1 VSDVNANINI
11 GIDSSNAVASLRS
24 LQNQIS
30 SFNQS
35 VISSNAAAVASQ
47 KSLNATLIAQ
57 VGATRQFSTNI
68 TNVQTSVSRL
78 GNAIDKNKLSLGEY
92 FRYAGASSKTFGK
105 MFGREHNEVMLLAQ
119 DRVKRLQ
126 TQYIALGAAQNGMQ
140 RALAL
145 RPLNLFNAD
154 AAIGIQRQQLFNK
167 LLHDGST
174 SLVNFGKNTQWA
186 GRQLMVGFTVPL
198 TIFGG
203 IAGQIFMDLERQ
215 VVNFRR
221 VYGDATTPPLETDKM
236 IEQIKEL
243 AKEFTIYGIAVKDT
257 VALAA
262 DIAATGAQGEDL
274 ISATAESTRLATLGM
289 IEMDQAMDAT
299 ISLQTA
305 FKLSNEELAE
315 AVNFLNA
322 VENQTVLSLN
332 DVTVAIPKVA
342 PIIKGLGGD
351 VQDLA
356 YFLTAM
362 REGGVNAAEGANALK
377 SGLASL
383 INPTKGARE
392 QLEGVGIDIDSIIS
406 KNKGNIRATVEEFGA
421 ALSTLGKFE
430 RQQTLA
436 KVFGKYQFARLGALF
451 ANISTEGSQAQRV
464 IDLTNSSV
472 SDLAATADKE
482 LSAIEE
488 SVGMKFT
495 GAMERLKL
503 AIAPIGEAFLRIAT
517 PIIEFATKI
526 LDKFNELSPAAKNIS
541 IILVAGLGV
550 VVPTVTML
558 IGLFANFIGQAIK
571 GISIF
576 TNFFAKI
583 KGGGNAFAYLAEEQ
597 LDANAAAAS
606 LEGRV
611 DTLTSS
617 LNVQRTAV
625 QNLARAYSGYVT
637 KATLAATS
645 LPQGFSRKPRGMA
658 AGGFVGGSGNKDSEP
673 AMLMPGEF
681 VVNKEASQKYGSV
694 LAAMNEGTLKGY
706 NDGGL
711 VGRRKQVK
719 IPESFESAHFSIAK
733 PLSTIELETIASQ
746 SSQAVRNA
754 IQAAISA
761 GRSVLGYTN
770 EVVQVSSKL
779 NGELNKGTA
788 RISKVKTDLIDNAS
802 FAHQELI
809 LQMKKVGGTQ
819 KEIDSAIRTI
829 TKSISTSLNGMADD
843 VIITETE
850 FATIVKKAYDEAVT
864 TGDRAVA
871 KARSEMSKV
880 TTIGDPT
887 GRAKGQRV
895 GVTGAGSYRGRR
907 KSYSAG
913 MVAASSSSGLK
924 LPYQLDGAFD
934 ISPMARVMGA
944 DLDLMANAWKEFDI
958 KTQLHLASIR
968 GNVDEFNVYF
978 AAKAKEMGINLGNS
992 LDGGARGAI
1001 GAASPAKDGSR
1012 LVNDYVEG
1020 MKVGAQQNVAEA
1032 RQSGLVIKSAFIGA
1046 ASGGATAA
1054 GAAGASSAIP
1064 LMLPLGKNGKPQS
1077 PEFPG
1082 PAGERSDL
1090 KTKKIIPSDLGEGLD
1105 DADEKTNKLSK
1116 STGRLGGRLTAVSL
1130 GMTAVAGGA
1139 SMMGGGIGEAAQK
1152 LLPLMLG
1159 LDALMMILPL
1169 IAGAGGGSGLAG
1181 MGAGLAG
1188 VGGAAASAAA
1198 PILLIGA
1205 AIAVLVAGVVTAF
1218 KRSEELREAFSGIAD
1233 AGKELLETVVGP
1245 LGGAF
1250 EVLGSIGEKVGNF
1263 FGKVFNKY
1271 VGMLAVWLNIVAKA
1285 IQIVVKLLT
1294 MFVGIVKMSVAW
1306 VVENL
1311 PKMASSILDN
1321 IGPIGTVLRAVGG
1334 AISSFFTSIPGF
1346 VNNVFSGALNLL
1358 STFVNGA
1365 IGLINRLI
1373 DAYNALPIDNI
1384 ERLSEVDF
1392 TKTFNQSSTPPTS
1405 TPPPPVLIEESK
1417 PRDQAT
1423 EEEEDNNKDDN
1434 SGGEKEK
1441 TFLQKLI
1448 QDLNANA
1455 KLYLDAEKGLKG
1467 YEKNR
1472 GKFFGIFQKLRVK
1485 GVSEDILASLGTGPE
1500 AIKNARGLLAK
1511 SKTEIQKLMKDVAK
1525 VSVGQSIEDM
1535 RRKTEEERNKASAA
1549 RKTQG
1554 LDADLREIIMS
1565 DQVLTT
1571 AFATVKKG
1579 TPEYKALLKE
1589 VKLLAA
1595 AKKDLA
1601 DATETEEEAQKKA
1614 TDAVLGALEIQINK
1628 IESDLYNAFEKTYG
1642 KAPELIQLEIDQRN
1656 FAITQIQKQIDALEN
1671 LNSADQA
1678 RVDAI
1683 ERQKEMIS
1691 RQIEEIER
1699 LNNLDQERIDI
1710 IKRED
1715 EIRNRTSSE
1724 LSKDLEIMSTREDQ
1738 ITKAYDKRISALEKV
1753 DSINQRIVE
1762 RQEQQLGLS
1771 QALSTGDIYAATA
1784 AAREMQA
1791 SSAQFASEQARA
1803 GLEQGRDNAIG
1814 SLRTSGGLTR
1824 EQAEAQ
1830 IANIK
1835 EQSYQT
1841 SLLIRNIEDAIYNRN
1856 LQTIPLKNQQYALDL
1871 QIRDINDL
1879 IYSRGVDIKKIQE
1892 EQITPLTTQ
1901 NDLQQS
1907 ILDKLNHEVNQET
1920 GPLKAKY
1927 DATKRQEGLN
1937 EKIRTQTENIT
1948 TWSGRAATKANELAT
1963 AWGSVASQAWEAAK
1977 AVAAANS
1984 SGSPQNKFAGGMI
1997 KGYAAGGFLK
2007 YTSSEPPPGMMAGG
2021 ITGDGSRDSIP
2032 AMLTPGEFVIRKSM
2046 VDKYGI
2052 PMLSSLN
2059 QGSFSMPSYKTGD
2072 SSKGNV
2078 SVKSNNSTNISAP
2091 MYNSYSVGVNVSN
2104 AGASADEIANI
2115 TIAKIKQ
2122 MQGTQ
2127 IRSGRGY

>member
-1 VSDVNANINI
+1 VSEVNANINI
-11 GIDSSNAVASLRS
+11 GIDSSNAIASLRS

-30 SFNQS
+30 NFNQS

-140 RALAL
+140 RSLAL

-289 IEMDQAMDAT
+289 IEMDQAMNAT

-517 PIIEFATKI
+517 PIIEFATKM

-637 KATLAATS
+637 KATLAATN

-706 NDGGL
+706 AKGSSGD
-711 VGRRKQVK
+711 Q
-719 IPESFESAHFSIAK
+719 FAHIGSKMSMGAQSLEKFMDSLPDAFSITAK
-733 PLSTIELETIASQ
+733 KLVKSVASIFGDTVKAIILPSLGFMTSGNINRRLEKPGKKP
-746 SSQAVRNA
+746 VRKKEFLEDWDKR
-754 IQAAISA
+754 
-761 GRSVLGYTN
+761 GL
-770 EVVQVSSKL
+770 
-779 NGELNKGTA
+779 A
-788 RISKVKTDLIDNAS
+788 RWS
-802 FAHQELI
+802 E
-809 LQMKKVGGTQ
+809 
-819 KEIDSAIRTI
+819 
-829 TKSISTSLNGMADD
+829 SL
-843 VIITETE
+843 
-850 FATIVKKAYDEAVT
+850 
-864 TGDRAVA
+864 
-871 KARSEMSKV
+871 
-880 TTIGDPT
+880 
-887 GRAKGQRV
+887 
-895 GVTGAGSYRGRR
+895 RR
-907 KSYSAG
+907 
-913 MVAASSSSGLK
+913 SGLK
-924 LPYQLDGAFD
+924 LNDVGEELEMFDSAMRGRISSLNENTTIDDKMMKEIYDQSRKVLPAQSKLITSFDQLSNTYKEVRVNLNQSNLASKGIETFPMGTKQGAVVGGKA
-934 ISPMARVMGA
+934 IRVGGDRANYTQAALGA
-944 DLDLMANAWKEFDI
+944 TT
-958 KTQLHLASIR
+958 TQLSQAGAAGVSV
-968 GNVDEFNVYF
+968 GN
-978 AAKAKEMGINLGNS
+978 A
-992 LDGGARGAI
+992 LDTGARGAI

-1020 MKVGAQQNVAEA
+1020 MKVGAQQNVAEV

-1064 LMLPLGKNGKPQS
+1064 LMLPLGKNGKPQP

-1090 KTKKIIPSDLGEGLD
+1090 ETKKIIPSDLGEGLD
-1105 DADEKTNKLSK
+1105 SADEKTNKLSK
-1116 STGRLGGRLTAVSL
+1116 STGRLGGRLSAVSL
-1130 GMTAVAGGA
+1130 AMTAVAGGA
-1139 SMMGGGIGEAAQK
+1139 SMMGGGVGETAQK
-1152 LLPLMLG
+1152 MLPLLLG

-1169 IAGAGGGSGLAG
+1169 ISGAGGGAGLAG

-1188 VGGAAASAAA
+1188 VGGAAASAAG
-1198 PILLIGA
+1198 PILLIA
-1205 AIAVLVAGVVTAF
+1205 AAVALVVAATVTAF
-1218 KRSEELREAFSGIAD
+1218 KRSEQLREAFSGIAD

-1250 EVLGSIGEKVGNF
+1250 ENLGSIGEKVGSF
-1263 FGKVFNKY
+1263 FAMYFNKY
-1271 VGMLAVWLNIVAKA
+1271 VGALAVWLNIVAKS
-1285 IQIVVKLLT
+1285 IEVVVKLMT
-1294 MFVGIVKMSVAW
+1294 MYVGIVKMAIAW

-1346 VNNVFSGALNLL
+1346 VSNVFSNALDLL

-1365 IGLINRLI
+1365 IGLVNKLI
-1373 DAYNALPIDNI
+1373 DAYNVLPGDGID
-1384 ERLSEVDF
+1384 RLSEVDF
-1392 TKTFNQSSTPPTS
+1392 GKTFGQASTPPTS

-1423 EEEEDNNKDDN
+1423 EEEEEEEEEED
-1434 SGGEKEK
+1434 SGGAEKEK

-1448 QDLNANA
+1448 EDLNANA

-1485 GVSEDILASLGTGPE
+1485 GVSEDIIASLGTGPE

-1525 VSVGQSIEDM
+1525 VSVGQSIEDL
-1535 RRKTEEERNKASAA
+1535 RRKRIEERNKASAA

-1601 DATETEEEAQKKA
+1601 AATETEQEAQEKA
-1614 TDAVLGALEIQINK
+1614 TDAVLTALEIQINK
-1628 IESDLYNAFEKTYG
+1628 IQNDLYNAFEKTYG

-1691 RQIEEIER
+1691 RQIEQIEK
-1699 LNNLDQERIDI
+1699 LNSLDQERIDI
-1710 IKRED
+1710 IRRED

-1724 LSKDLEIMSTREDQ
+1724 LSKELETMSTRENQ
-1738 ITKAYDKRISALEKV
+1738 ITEAYDKRISALEKV

-1762 RQEQQLGLS
+1762 RQQQQLGLS
-1771 QALSTGDIYAATA
+1771 QALSTGDIYQATA

-1791 SSAQFASEQARA
+1791 SSAEFASEQARS
-1803 GLEQGRDNAIG
+1803 GLEQGRQNSID

-1824 EQAEAQ
+1824 EQAEQQ
-1830 IANIK
+1830 INNIK

-1856 LQTIPLKNQQYALDL
+1856 LQTIPLKNQQYTLDL

-1892 EQITPLTTQ
+1892 EQIVPLTTQ

-1927 DATKRQEGLN
+1927 DATKRQEELN

-1948 TWSGRAATKANELAT
+1948 TWSGRAATKADELAT

-1977 AVAAANS
+1977 AVAAATS

-2021 ITGDGSRDSIP
+2021 ITGNGSRDSIP

-2059 QGSFSMPSYKTGD
+2059 QGSFSMPSYRTGET
-2072 SSKGNV
+2072 SKGNV